1 MNIAHTDLKPGDR
14 FRLTEVG
21 GPDESGLSVTT
32 VWEGTVHHV
41 EDDQVF
47 HGPSR
52 FDYLA
57 DHEDATWERL
67 APAEP
72 KNLGAVVEFTTPN
85 GVTVTAVRAPD
96 AGGFTFC
103 VGGCLG
109 EFSWEEILA
118 VDANPRVLH
127 EGWDGK

>member
-1 MNIAHTDLKPGDR
+1 MITDLKPGDR
-14 FRLTEVG
+14 FRLTEVE
-21 GPDESGLSVTT
+21 GPDDIGLTNTT
-32 VWEGTVHHV
+32 IWEGTVDRV
-41 EDDQVF
+41 NAGGVF
-47 HGPSR
+47 YGPNNW
-52 FDYLA
+52 DYLV
-57 DHEDATWERL
+57 DHEDATWERI

-72 KNLGAVVEFTTPN
+72 KNLGAVVEFTTPS

-96 AGGFTFC
+96 VGGFTFC

-118 VDANPRVLH
+118 EDANPRVLH